1 MSTLLAWVGATVG
14 GAVGW
19 WAGEKQGL
27 FTAFVVS
34 TVGSGVGLYLGRR
47 LADRLLD

>member
-14 GAVGW
+14 GALGW
-19 WAGEKQGL
+19 WAGSSHGL
-27 FTAFVVS
+27 FTAFVLS
-34 TVGSGVGLYLGRR
+34 TVGTGVGLYLGRR